1 MIRSQGNKGNIT
13 TREMVMEHDV
23 VLDEAALLPF
33 LQSILKQAGFIQQTP
48 VVNGFHNFV
57 TEGQEEEDNVQVY
70 NLLLPEDT
78 STAVFK
84 AISDCRRLRHS
95 IREIKPVLSFLIH
108 GGHRE
113 AKLLAKKFS
122 TKLPLK
128 RCRAILTIYCLP
140 PSYINGRAPR
150 TKRFKSFMQK

>member
-1 MIRSQGNKGNIT
+1 
-13 TREMVMEHDV
+13 MEHDV

-33 LQSILKQAGFIQQTP
+33 LQSILKQAGFIQQKP
-48 VVNGFHNFV
+48 VVGAFHNFA
-57 TEGQEEEDNVQVY
+57 TEGHEEKENVQVY
-70 NLLLPEDT
+70 DLLLPEDT

-140 PSYINGRAPR
+140 PAYLNGRAPR
-150 TKRFKSFMQK
+150 YKRYKPFVKK